1 MPIKR
6 LTIIGVGLIGG
17 SLARAL
23 KRARACAE
31 IIGCDVTSAEKAVAS
46 GITDSFYT
54 EIGAAV
60 KDAEMVVIAVP
71 LGAMAGVFQQLRE
84 YLDDHT
90 ILTDVGSV
98 KGQVVEEA
106 RRFLGPHWPRFVPGH
121 PVAGTEKSGIEA
133 SFAELFAGH
142 RVILTPLAETE
153 ATAIE
158 RVTELWEQA
167 GARVETME
175 VTRHD
180 EVLAATSH
188 LPHVL
193 AYSLVQTL
201 AKMEPAGAV
210 FRFAAGGFADL
221 TRIASSSPE
230 LWHDIVFANREAV
243 LHLIERFHQELGT
256 VTEAIRAHDSHTLMD
271 SFSRAK
277 VARDA
282 FTAGRQQYPT
292 RTVDRVRK
300 ADDCLCRSR

>member
-23 KRARACAE
+23 RRARACVE
-31 IIGCDVTSAEKAVAS
+31 IIGCDVTGAEKAIAWGV
-46 GITDSFYT
+46 TDSFYR

-60 KDAEMVVIAVP
+60 KGAEMVVIAVP

-84 YLDDHT
+84 YLDEHT

-153 ATAIE
+153 APAIE

-167 GARVETME
+167 GAQVETME

-180 EVLAATSH
+180 EVLALAIGDDPVAREVLAATSH
-188 LPHVL
+188 LPHIR
-193 AYSLVQTL
+193 AYSRVQTR
-201 AKMEPAGAV
+201 AKMAPADAV

-221 TRIASSSPE
+221 TRIASSNPE

-256 VTEAIRAHDSHTLMD
+256 VTEAIRTHDSHTLMD
-271 SFSRAK
+271 SFNQRKRS
-277 VARDA
+277 VMHSPP
-282 FTAGRQQYPT
+282 AGNNTPPG
-292 RTVDRVRK
+292 
-300 ADDCLCRSR
+300 L